1 MKKTFMA
8 MLVILLVGVW
18 SAGSVLAAFP
28 DVAGNHPHIQGI
40 NYGQANGLF
49 EGYPDGTFK
58 PDNPVNRAE
67 FTKIVLNAIF
77 PDQATGSNCF
87 PDVVEEWF
95 APFVCFAKDKNI
107 LEGYPNGTFK
117 PINNIKFAEGSKVI
131 VNTFGF
137 EVNTED
143 PVWYKPFVEELGVR
157 RAIPTTITD
166 FGQLMTRGEM
176 AEIVYRLSEKI
187 TDKPSRTYEGI
198 ESGEPYDPYVWYEN
212 QDLGFKAKHH
222 ETWQNAEDDVSAI
235 PIAYMI
241 SPASEEGDFRE
252 LVSVI
257 AEDLSATPMNLEEYT
272 NNAVTQFGQLFPEF
286 NQLSLTNTSLGGDS
300 AKKIVYTFAVEG
312 AVFKNMQIWTIIGD
326 KAYVVSYN
334 AFENSYDTFE
344 NEAEDIIN
352 SFEFL

>member
-1 MKKTFMA
+1 
-8 MLVILLVGVW
+8 MLVFLLVMIW
-18 SAGSVLAAFP
+18 SVGNALAAFP
-28 DVAGNHPHIQGI
+28 DVPGNHPHIQGI

-67 FTKIVLNAIF
+67 FTKIVLNAMF
-77 PDQATGSNCF
+77 PNQATGSNCF
-87 PDVVEEWF
+87 PDVIDEWF

-137 EVNTED
+137 DVDTED

-176 AEIVYRLSEKI
+176 AEIVYRLLEKV
-187 TDKPSRTYEGI
+187 TDKPSRTYTQI
-198 ESGEPYDPYVWYEN
+198 ESGEVYDPYIWFESQN
-212 QDLGFKAKHH
+212 LGFKVKHH
-222 ETWQNAEDDVSAI
+222 ETWQSAEDDVSEL
-235 PIAYMI
+235 PIVYI
-241 SPASEEGDFRE
+241 VSPASEEGDFRE

-257 AEDLSATPMNLEEYT
+257 VEDISATPMNLEEYT
-272 NNAVTQFGQLFPEF
+272 DYTITQFQQLFPGY
-286 NQLSLTNTSLGGDS
+286 NQLSLTTTSLGTES
-300 AKKIVYTFAVEG
+300 AKKIVYTFTVEG
-312 AVFKNMQIWTIIGD
+312 VVFKNMQIWAIID
-326 KAYVVSYN
+326 QKAYVVSYN
-334 AFENSYDTFE
+334 ALESTYDIFQK
-344 NEAEDIIN
+344 NAEDIIN